1 MFGIGT
7 SEILIIL
14 VIALLVLGPKE
25 IPKIARTLGRGMR
38 ELERAKNELKSSI
51 EFEINEEDSKQDLAK
66 KEAQTEETGET
77 EAAGDTTPLDNPTSN
92 SRV

>member
-25 IPKIARTLGRGMR
+25 IPKIAKTLGRGMR

-51 EFEINEEDSKQDLAK
+51 EFEIREEDAKQELAK
-66 KEAQTEETGET
+66 KEAEVKAKE
-77 EAAGDTTPLDNPTSN
+77 DTAPLDNPTSN

>member
-51 EFEINEEDSKQDLAK
+51 EFEINEEDAKQELAK
-66 KEAQTEETGET
+66 KEAQTEEIKET
-77 EAAGDTTPLDNPTSN
+77 EPAGDTTPLDNPTSN

>member
-25 IPKIARTLGRGMR
+25 IPKIARTLGKGMR

-51 EFEINEEDSKQDLAK
+51 EFEIHEEDAKQELSK
-66 KEAQTEETGET
+66 KEAEA

>member
-7 SEILIIL
+7 SEILIIM

-51 EFEINEEDSKQDLAK
+51 EFEMNEEDAKQELAK
-66 KEAQTEETGET
+66 KEARNEEA
-77 EAAGDTTPLDNPTSN
+77 EAAGDGTPLDNPTSN

>member
-25 IPKIARTLGRGMR
+25 IPKIAKTLGRGMR
-38 ELERAKNELKSSI
+38 ELERAKNELKNSI
-51 EFEINEEDSKQDLAK
+51 EFEIKEEDAKQEIAK
-66 KEAQTEETGET
+66 KEAEV
-77 EAAGDTTPLDNPTSN
+77 EAKGDTAPLDNPTSN

>member
-51 EFEINEEDSKQDLAK
+51 EFEINEEDAKQELAK
-66 KEAQTEETGET
+66 REAQTEEA
-77 EAAGDTTPLDNPTSN
+77 EAAGDGAPLDNPTSN

>member
-1 MFGIGT
+1 MFGIGS

-51 EFEINEEDSKQDLAK
+51 EFEIDEEDAKQELAK
-66 KEAQTEETGET
+66 KEAQTEETKET

>member
-38 ELERAKNELKSSI
+38 ELERAKNELKSAI
-51 EFEINEEDSKQDLAK
+51 EFEINEEDAKQELAK
-66 KEAQTEETGET
+66 KEAQTEEIKET
-77 EAAGDTTPLDNPTSN
+77 ESEVYASIQIVFTP
-92 SRV
+92 V

>member
-51 EFEINEEDSKQDLAK
+51 EFEIDEEDSKQEHEK
-66 KEAQTEETGET
+66 KEAQAEEIKET

>member
-51 EFEINEEDSKQDLAK
+51 EFEINEEDAKQEIAK
-66 KEAQTEETGET
+66 KESESETAET
-77 EAAGDTTPLDNPTSN
+77 SGDTTPLDNPTSN

>member
-51 EFEINEEDSKQDLAK
+51 EFEINEEDAKQELAK
-66 KEAQTEETGET
+66 KESESEAA
-77 EAAGDTTPLDNPTSN
+77 EAAGDTDPLDNPTSN